1 MERAAGNDGV
11 CDRPGNRTAN
21 GSRHLV
27 SGWSGVTTNSE
38 QDIWEPENKQGYF
51 SLFYLGLMIAA
62 LGIGGNIAIQSL
74 WLTIQDLVE
83 FI

>member
-1 MERAAGNDGV
+1 M
-11 CDRPGNRTAN
+11 
-21 GSRHLV
+21 
-27 SGWSGVTTNSE
+27 TTNSE
-38 QDIWEPENKQGYF
+38 QDIWVPENKRGYF

-74 WLTIQDLVE
+74 WVTIQELVE

>member
-1 MERAAGNDGV
+1 
-11 CDRPGNRTAN
+11 
-21 GSRHLV
+21 
-27 SGWSGVTTNSE
+27 
-38 QDIWEPENKQGYF
+38 
-51 SLFYLGLMIAA
+51 MIAA